1 MIKDKEKEK
10 KMKEESLKKYEE
22 LKNYLRKMGSV
33 AVAFS
38 GGVDSTLLL
47 YAAKEAL
54 EDKAVAIIANSVF
67 VPETEY
73 CEAIEFVKK
82 HHIKYEVIQMDVLSV
97 EGIVQNPENRCYICK
112 KAIFSAILKK
122 GHEMG
127 MKKVAEGS
135 NMDDTKD
142 YRPGKKAIAELSVE
156 SPLFAVELY
165 KEEIREISK
174 ELGLSTWDKP
184 SRACL
189 ASRFVYGE
197 NLTEQRL
204 KRVEL
209 AEEYLIELG
218 YNQLRV
224 RTHGDLARIEVEAS
238 EFKSITE
245 DNRRLDIYKKFAEFG
260 FDYVTLDLRGYKM
273 GSMNI
278 GIE

>member
-1 MIKDKEKEK
+1 
-10 KMKEESLKKYEE
+10 MKEESLKKYEE

-54 EDKAVAIIANSVF
+54 EDKAVAIIANSLF

-156 SPLFAVELY
+156 SPLFAVGLY

-245 DNRRLDIYKKFAEFG
+245 DNRRLDIYKKFAELG